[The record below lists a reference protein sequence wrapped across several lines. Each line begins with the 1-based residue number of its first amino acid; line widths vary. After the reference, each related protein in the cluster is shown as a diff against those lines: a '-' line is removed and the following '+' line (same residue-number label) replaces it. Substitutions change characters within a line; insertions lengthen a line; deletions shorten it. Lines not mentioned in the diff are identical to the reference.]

1 MTRVSSTIE
10 TKVRATFPA
19 KNVEAALTALSEMK
33 EPSSEGEWKATRTRV
48 QAAIL
53 ISSQSK
59 LEKLLEGVA
68 SSQIDWRDTLMG
80 GGLGESNWHIVAKE
94 AGFDIA

>member
-1 MTRVSSTIE
+1 MTRVSLTIE
-10 TKVRATFPA
+10 TKVRATFPPQDA
-19 KNVEAALTALSEMK
+19 EAALTALSEMK
-33 EPSSEGEWKATRTRV
+33 EPSSEEEWEAMRTRV

-68 SSQIDWRDTLMG
+68 NSQIDWRDTLIC